1 MDRQAGHVAARGAA
15 EQAGLLIA
23 ELSEAFFKN
32 TWAHRHDPQGPEMT
46 AWRRTAAFLDG
57 QVFCGG
63 PPVSVPACRS
73 GGPA

>member
-1 MDRQAGHVAARGAA
+1 VAARGAV

-32 TWAHRHDPQGPEMT
+32 TWAHRHDPRGPEMT

-57 QVFCGG
+57 RVFCGG
-63 PPVSVPACRS
+63 PPVNLPACRNE
-73 GGPA
+73 GPA